1 MLPGGR
7 PKGQPKLGGRKKG
20 ARNKRTIAMLAAADL
35 CIKYGIEPLELM
47 FKGMKR
53 KIPSTNDFE
62 QKEVVHEYRLKA
74 AAHAAPYVR
83 PRLAQVEN
91 RGAGANGENLNLNM
105 NANAGLNLDPKD
117 PATLEIA
124 RRIAFALA
132 QGARIQQK
140 QVQPVEKVINPKD
153 KS

>member
-20 ARNKRTIAMLAAADL
+20 ALNKRTIAMLAAADL
-35 CIKYGIEPLELM
+35 CIKYNIEPLELM

-53 KIPSTNDFE
+53 PLPRNNDFE
-62 QKEVVHEYRLKA
+62 QKEIVHDYRLKSA
-74 AAHAAPYVR
+74 TAAAPYVR

-91 RGAGANGENLNLNM
+91 RGAGAGGENLNLNM
-105 NANAGLNLDPKD
+105 NANATLNLDPND

-124 RRIAFALA
+124 RRIAFTLA

-140 QVQPVEKVINPKD
+140 QVPEKVVSPK
-153 KS
+153 KSNT